1 MFSAFNTH
9 SSFFQVFLILPII
22 CSDCLQQPVAQKH
35 WVYKATTNTLHFIV
49 KQLRA
54 VGMVR
59 GHVLHL
65 YTKYESM
72 NQYFWSFREIVGYYA
87 PIWGTLSNAA
97 IRPPLCLSVCPVG
110 VTSPREQTT
119 KTTLTG
125 SVINSYTHTHNGLTQ
140 LHGDWRNHAHEATLP
155 YWGRRPPSHVDLPC
169 WSGAPRPPPN
179 SPMPLSQNGAF

>member
-1 MFSAFNTH
+1 
-9 SSFFQVFLILPII
+9 VFLILPII

-54 VGMVR
+54 LGMVR

-97 IRPPLCLSVCPVG
+97 IRPPLCLSVCLSCWGNVASWADDEDHLNWVSHQLLYSYTQWTDPATWWLAEPCSRGDVTLLG
-110 VTSPREQTT
+110 TSPAKSCWLTLLEWRTQATT
-119 KTTLTG
+119 QQSHAPISKRCIL
-125 SVINSYTHTHNGLTQ
+125 GLW
-140 LHGDWRNHAHEATLP
+140 LL
-155 YWGRRPPSHVDLPC
+155 
-169 WSGAPRPPPN
+169 
-179 SPMPLSQNGAF
+179 